1 MFEFPV
7 DFPIADCKALVNSV
21 RDPVRAESSEQPIL
35 KTELVRAAWSV
46 QGYVLSQLCGVP
58 TLTIGIQ
65 ATRMDPVAAL
75 EAAIQHAEAD
85 EPVAQSNI
93 PWETVLLW
101 LLDLLRLALKD
112 RLHA

>member
-1 MFEFPV
+1 MFEFPA
-7 DFPIADCKALVNSV
+7 DFPVADGQMLVDSV
-21 RDPVRAESSEQPIL
+21 RSEQQIS
-35 KTELVRAAWSV
+35 KDELIRAAWSV

-75 EAAIQHAEAD
+75 EAAIKIAGTD

-93 PWETVLLW
+93 PWVTVLLW
-101 LLDLLRLALKD
+101 ILDLLRMALKD
-112 RLHA
+112 RIPA